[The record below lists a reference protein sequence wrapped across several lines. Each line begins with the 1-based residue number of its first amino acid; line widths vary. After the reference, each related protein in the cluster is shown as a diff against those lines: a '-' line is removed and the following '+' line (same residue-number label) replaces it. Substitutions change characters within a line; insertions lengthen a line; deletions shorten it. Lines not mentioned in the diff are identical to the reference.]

1 MAEFIRVASV
11 SGGKDSVAMLI
22 VMKEQAIQPDYVV
35 FLNTGIELPR
45 QVHYVRQKLAPWV
58 RESFGLDITE
68 IHPKEP
74 FALQV
79 KKRGVPFAPA
89 GRWCCRTIKK
99 EPFYLWLRDKGV
111 KYLDLYLGYAADEEE
126 RFKNAKR
133 QVKPYARKFG
143 VKVVHLHAPLL
154 EAGIT
159 EKEALSLTKRHGLYN
174 GLYDHFNRTGC
185 YLCPYQSLDD
195 WRALF
200 WNFPRLFNAA
210 KKLEEMSIREHGKT
224 FRQDYTLAEL
234 EARFKSE
241 GKQTSLMKF
250 VGVKSHEGG

>member
-1 MAEFIRVASV
+1 MARFVRVASV

-22 VMKEQAIQPDYVV
+22 VMKEQGIKPDYVV
-35 FLNTGIELPR
+35 FLNTGIEFPQ
-45 QVHYVRQKLAPWV
+45 QVHYVRKKLAPWV
-58 RESFGLDITE
+58 KENFGLDITE

-99 EPFYLWLRDKGV
+99 EPFYLWLLEKDI

-133 QVKPYARKFG
+133 QVKSYARRFG
-143 VKVVHLHAPLL
+143 VKIVHLHAPLV

-159 EKEALSLTKRHGLYN
+159 EKEALRLTKKHGLYN
-174 GLYDHFNRTGC
+174 ELYDYFKRTGC
-185 YLCPYQSLDD
+185 YLCPYQSLED
-195 WRALF
+195 WKNLY
-200 WNFPRLFNAA
+200 WHFPRLFNAA
-210 KKLEEMSIREHGKT
+210 KTLEEMSIREHGKT
-224 FRQDYTLAEL
+224 FRRNYTLAEL
-234 EARFKSE
+234 EMRYRLEKRQAKIE
-241 GKQTSLMKF
+241 EYVTA
-250 VGVKSHEGG
+250 